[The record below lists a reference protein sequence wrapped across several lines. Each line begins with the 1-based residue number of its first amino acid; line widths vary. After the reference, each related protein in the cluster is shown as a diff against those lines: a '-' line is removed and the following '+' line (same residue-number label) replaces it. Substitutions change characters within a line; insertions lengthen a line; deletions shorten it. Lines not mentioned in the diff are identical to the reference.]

1 MEVPHDDGDRGDDG
15 DDDDDDGGG
24 ASNEEWWCLTNRRTP
39 SYGIPLIDN
48 IIALTRSRLLHFFR
62 SFQTLRTQNAS

>member
-1 MEVPHDDGDRGDDG
+1 MMMVIVAMMVMMTMMMVVVQVMR
-15 DDDDDDGGG
+15 
-24 ASNEEWWCLTNRRTP
+24 EWWCLTNRRTP

-48 IIALTRSRLLHFFR
+48 IIAVSRSRLLHFFK